1 MTVKVGDIVRY
12 SGCNVRVMRIGSSI
26 VLSYFGLVNDRLD
39 NFELIESYNPP
50 KFEVGDKITICE
62 IPKEERAHYG
72 PGWRS
77 EMTEMIGSTQIVTEV
92 RDDEHIGRRVK
103 LGSWWFQIY
112 HLEPEYNYDII

>member
-50 KFEVGDKITICE
+50 KFEVGDNITICE

-72 PGWRS
+72 PGW
-77 EMTEMIGSTQIVTEV
+77 
-92 RDDEHIGRRVK
+92 
-103 LGSWWFQIY
+103 
-112 HLEPEYNYDII
+112 